1 MKKNFNYFLFPN
13 GAIFFLAIFL
23 NIFGILFLATLS
35 APTSL
40 RQFGNTNYYLF
51 HQLLF
56 GLLPAVILGFIAFK
70 IPLHYLKKIAPWLV
84 LLNLLA
90 LAFVFLPIFGSRFW
104 GAKRWLNFGFT
115 TIQPS
120 EFLKITAILYLSA
133 WISNRMSKQ
142 TQKGWINTAKKGYYN
157 LIHIFLPF
165 LFFLGLISVILIL
178 QPDISTL
185 GIISLTLVAIYF
197 SAKTPLWHTFSI
209 IAAGFG
215 ALLLLIKFEPY
226 RLDRLLIFLHPESDP
241 LGKGYQIKQ
250 SLIALGSGGFF
261 GKGLGMSIQKFGHL
275 PQAMSDS
282 VFAII
287 GEELGII
294 GGAGLLILFILFFWL
309 GIKIAKSSNERFSKL
324 TAIGITFWI
333 TLQAFINM
341 ASSAGIF
348 PLAGIPLPFFSY
360 GGSHLV
366 AEIIGIGLLLNI
378 SKNS

>member
-1 MKKNFNYFLFPN
+1 MTV
-13 GAIFFLAIFL
+13 FL

-35 APTSL
+35 APSSL

-51 HQLLF
+51 HQLLY
-56 GLLPAVILGFIAFK
+56 GLLPAVIMGFIAFK
-70 IPLHYLKKIAPWLV
+70 IPLRFLKKAAPWLV
-84 LLNLLA
+84 FLNLFA
-90 LAFVFLPIFGSRFW
+90 LVLVFLPFLGSQFW

-133 WISNRMSKQ
+133 WISNRMSEQ
-142 TQKGWINTAKKGYYN
+142 TQKGWINAAKKGYYN

-165 LFFLGLISVILIL
+165 LIFLGLVSVILIL

-185 GIISLTLVAIYF
+185 GIISLTLVVIYF
-197 SAKTPLWHTFSI
+197 SARTPLWHTFATVAS
-209 IAAGFG
+209 GVG
-215 ALLLLIKFEPY
+215 ALLLLIRFEPY
-226 RLDRLLIFLHPESDP
+226 RLDRLLIFLHPETDP
-241 LGKGYQIKQ
+241 LGKGFQIKQ
-250 SLIALGSGGFF
+250 SLIAIGSGGFF
-261 GKGLGMSIQKFGHL
+261 GKGLGMSSQKFGYL

-282 VFAII
+282 IFPII

-294 GGAGLLILFILFFWL
+294 GGAGLIVLFLLFFWL
-309 GIKIAKSSNERFSKL
+309 GLKIAKNSNDRFSKL
-324 TAIGITFWI
+324 TAVGITFWI

-341 ASSAGIF
+341 ASSTGIF

-366 AEIIGIGLLLNI
+366 AELIGLGLLLNI
-378 SKNS
+378 SKNT